1 MFKLKKINGL
11 EFKSMLISAGNNLF
25 NYYPEIDNLNVF
37 PVPDGDTGTN
47 MNLTFSSGIKE
58 IANLHNVNIGEVS
71 KAFAKGLLMGARGN
85 SGVITSQIFKG
96 ISLEL
101 ENKESVD
108 AITLAKAFYRGQ
120 KVAYKAVMKPV
131 EGTILTVIRE
141 SSEKTLEKVKSSND
155 IKDVMEMIVSNAK
168 VSLENTPNLLPI
180 LKEVGVVDSGGF
192 GLLKIFEGMQAYL
205 LGKSVERSTEDM
217 IKVVNDMETFID
229 NHDGQYGYCT
239 EFIIKLNE
247 KIDEQSIRDFLEKH
261 GESIVVVSDDDI
273 LKVHVH
279 SLDPG
284 KVLSKAI
291 TLGDLVNIKIENMQ
305 EQADNNESFK
315 VVDTKDQAIIV
326 VSSGSGIDEMFK
338 ELRVD
343 KVISGGQTMNPST
356 KNFVKAIKEV
366 NAKNVIILPNNSN
379 IILAAQQAV
388 DVLANEVNVQVIP
401 TKTVIQGMVACI
413 NNNPELSFEDNLKNM
428 NDSLKSVKSGEVTFA
443 IKNTKFNGH
452 KINKNDFM
460 GIFEKDLIA
469 NGTDIFEVTKQLLIA
484 MIDEDS
490 ELVTLITGKG
500 ANEEVIDKV
509 VEFIEDKFDLEVEI
523 VDGQQELYTF
533 YIGVE

>member
-1 MFKLKKINGL
+1 
-11 EFKSMLISAGNNLF
+11 MLISGGNNLF
-25 NYYPEIDNLNVF
+25 NYYPEVDNLNVF

-58 IANLHNVNIGEVS
+58 IANLHSVNIGEVA

-101 ENKESVD
+101 ENKESID
-108 AITLAKAFYRGQ
+108 AITLAKAFYKGQ

-141 SSEKTLEKVKSSND
+141 CSEKTLDKVKSSNN
-155 IKDVMEMIVSNAK
+155 INDVMEMLVSNAK
-168 VSLENTPNLLPI
+168 ISLENTPNLLPV

-192 GLLKIFEGMQAYL
+192 GLVKIIEGMQDYL
-205 LGKSVERSTEDM
+205 LGKPVERNNEDM
-217 IKVVNDMETFID
+217 VRVVNDMETFID

-239 EFIIKLNE
+239 EFIVKLNDKVKE
-247 KIDEQSIRDFLEKH
+247 SEVRNFLEKH

-279 SLDPG
+279 TLDPG
-284 KVLSKAI
+284 KVLSKAV
-291 TLGDLVNIKIENMQ
+291 TLGDMVNIKIENMQ
-305 EQADNNESFK
+305 EQADNNENFK
-315 VVDTKDQAIIV
+315 AKAQKDQAIIV
-326 VSSGSGIDEMFK
+326 VSSGSGIEEMFK

-379 IILAAQQAV
+379 IILAAQQAAS
-388 DVLANEVNVQVIP
+388 VLADEVNVQVIP
-401 TKTVIQGMVACI
+401 SKTILQGMVACI
-413 NNNPELSFEDNLKNM
+413 NNNPDIEFDKNLANM
-428 NDSLKSVKSGEVTFA
+428 VASLKTIKSGEITFA

-460 GIFEKDLIA
+460 AIYEKDLIA
-469 NGTDIFEVTKQLLIA
+469 NSTDLFEVSKKLLNT

-490 ELVTLITGKG
+490 ELVTLITGKD
-500 ANEEVIDKV
+500 ASEEIIDKI
-509 VEFIEDKFDLEVEI
+509 VEFIEDKYDLEVEI

-533 YIGVE
+533 YVGVE